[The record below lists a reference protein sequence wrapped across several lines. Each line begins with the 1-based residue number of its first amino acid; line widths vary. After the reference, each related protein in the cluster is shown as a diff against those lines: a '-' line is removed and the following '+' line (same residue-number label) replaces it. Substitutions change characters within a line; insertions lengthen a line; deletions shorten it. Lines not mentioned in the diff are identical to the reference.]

1 MKTQSGVSKSNCKN
15 PKSLLKTSVVKLLLS
30 ETSETTGML
39 ENSVKEEKEDILWIA
54 RSKDQEEEQVSV
66 YKRPCKND

>member
-1 MKTQSGVSKSNCKN
+1 M
-15 PKSLLKTSVVKLLLS
+15 VKLLLS

-39 ENSVKEEKEDILWIA
+39 ENNVKEEKEDILWIA
-54 RSKDQEEEQVSV
+54 RSKDQEEEQASV